1 MKLRAIGWFS
11 GCAVVLAALMACSAG
26 SSSGSSGASGGAK
39 VACVDAGTC
48 AAPKNLGTVS
58 GDAPSAPLRA
68 QGTGSAWFAVTVTE
82 DVDSW
87 TGKSLHVTAT
97 VRGNPDV
104 RLRALGDLAERAP
117 DGGVWPDGGPPVDCA
132 AQGAAGA
139 TRTSVELTWGES
151 VGVDGGSA
159 NGSPDGRTLAFE
171 VRDTGESCDPWELE
185 VRGN

>member
-1 MKLRAIGWFS
+1 MTLRAMAWFS
-11 GCAVVLAALMACSAG
+11 GCAVALAAFVACSAG
-26 SSSGSSGASGGAK
+26 TSSGSAGGGGKAP
-39 VACVDAGTC
+39 CGDAGSC
-48 AAPKNLGTVS
+48 AAPRTLGTVS

-87 TGKSLHVTAT
+87 TGKPLHVTAT
-97 VRGNPDV
+97 VRGNPAV

-117 DGGVWPDGGPPVDCA
+117 DGGDWPDGGPPVDCA
-132 AQGAAGA
+132 AQGAGA
-139 TRTSVELTWGES
+139 ARASVELTWGES

-159 NGSPDGRTLAFE
+159 NGRPDGRTLAFE
-171 VRDTGESCDPWELE
+171 VRDTGESCEAWELE